1 MKRAWLALLPV
12 ACVAPVLADEVT
24 SGPKEGAHVSAFHVH
39 DITGPNKGKALCY
52 V

>member
-12 ACVAPVLADEVT
+12 AFVAPVLADEVT
-24 SGPKEGAHVSAFHVH
+24 SGPKEGAHVSAFHVN